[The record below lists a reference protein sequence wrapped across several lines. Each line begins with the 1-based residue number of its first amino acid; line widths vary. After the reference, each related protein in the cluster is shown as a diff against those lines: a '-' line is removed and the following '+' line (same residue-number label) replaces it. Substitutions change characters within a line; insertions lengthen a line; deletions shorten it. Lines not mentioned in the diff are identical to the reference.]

1 MPANIGRNIVLEWG
15 GDEIPGCREKGV
27 KVDGAAVDVS
37 SDEDNGWMT
46 LLEVAGENKV
56 EISLSGVTKSP
67 HLQADWFAGT
77 RTKTVSITYPNG
89 RELSGT
95 FFLAS
100 YSSKAPYKDAETF
113 EATLQSSGPVTF
125 TPYS

>member
-1 MPANIGRNIVLEWG
+1 MAATVGRNVVLTWG
-15 GDEIPGCREKGV
+15 GDEIPGCREKGI
-27 KVDGAAVDVS
+27 KLDGTPVDVS

-46 LLEVAGENKV
+46 LLTEPGEKKV
-56 EISLSGVTKSP
+56 EVSISGVTKTP

-77 RTKTVSITYPNG
+77 RTKAVSITYPDG
-89 RELSGT
+89 RELAGT

-100 YSSKAPYKDAETF
+100 FSEKAPYKDAVTF
-113 EATLQSSGPVTF
+113 EAVLQSSGIVTF